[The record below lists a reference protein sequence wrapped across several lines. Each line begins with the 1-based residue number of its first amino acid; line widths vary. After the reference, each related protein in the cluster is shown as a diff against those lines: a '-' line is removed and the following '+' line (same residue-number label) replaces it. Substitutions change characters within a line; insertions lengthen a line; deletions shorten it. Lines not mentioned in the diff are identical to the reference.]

1 MTRIKIGLLLG
12 LALMGLQTT
21 LAAAQTQSIAN
32 PVKIAIVGP
41 FSGRSAEAGERVGS
55 AVRIAVEE
63 ANEAGGLFGKPVE
76 IVIGD
81 DEAQPEKSTTVA
93 QRLIDDTDVLGVIG
107 PMNSGSA
114 LAAGSLYQRA
124 RLPFLT
130 PTATNPRITEQ
141 GWTVAFRV
149 AGRDDIEGPAAA
161 KFIAEDL
168 KPKKVFAIS
177 DKTAFQTGIVQ
188 EVARKLKERGIDVVI
203 EEVSDQDRD
212 LSPII
217 TRIKGSGADL
227 VYLGMTAPQVSLL
240 LKQAAQAG
248 VKFPAIGNGSSRD
261 REALIKASGGEAEG
275 VYVTYNARDPRS
287 VHEAKAFIEKFEKR
301 FNKSVSS
308 YEPQAYDAT
317 NILLRAI
324 KAAGL
329 KNGKVARADVV
340 AAIRAQNDYPAIMG
354 LKITFDAKGDIAA
367 APVSVSRVEKDDFVF
382 LRSVTP

>member
-1 MTRIKIGLLLG
+1 MTKIGAGLFLG
-12 LALMGLQTT
+12 LALMGFQTT
-21 LAAAQTQSIAN
+21 AGAQTQSIAN
-32 PVKIAIVGP
+32 PVKIGIVGP
-41 FSGRSAEAGERVGS
+41 FSGRSAENGERVGS

-63 ANEAGGLFGKPVE
+63 ANESGGLFGKPVE

-81 DEAQPEKSTTVA
+81 DEGQPEKSTIVA
-93 QRLIDDTDVLGVIG
+93 QRLIDDPDVLGVIG

-124 RLPFLT
+124 HLPFLT

-161 KFIAEDL
+161 RFIAEDL

-177 DKTAFQTGIVQ
+177 DKTAFQAGIVQ
-188 EVARKLKERGIDVVI
+188 EVARRLKERGIDVTI

-212 LSPII
+212 LAPII

-227 VYLGMTAPQVSLL
+227 VYLGMSAGQSSLL
-240 LKQAAQAG
+240 LKQSAQAG
-248 VKFPAIGNGSSRD
+248 VKFAAIGNGSSRE
-261 REALIKASGGEAEG
+261 RVSLIKASGGEAEG
-275 VYVTYNARDPRS
+275 VYVTYNARDPRT
-287 VHEAKAFIEKFEKR
+287 VPEAKAFTEKFEKR
-301 FNKSVSS
+301 FGKSVSA

-317 NILLRAI
+317 RILLRSI
-324 KAAGL
+324 QAAGV
-329 KNGKVARADVV
+329 KDGKVARADVL

-367 APVSVSRVEKDDFVF
+367 APVSVFRVEKDDFVF